1 MLSRSS
7 HLQKP
12 ELGPLDASYDRGP
25 SVMSMVWTTEWPAR
39 EEEEA
44 GGPPELTSAFP
55 HQGLR
60 KQGRGSCLGQLD
72 PKKTCPRTLAT

>member
-1 MLSRSS
+1 
-7 HLQKP
+7 
-12 ELGPLDASYDRGP
+12 
-25 SVMSMVWTTEWPAR
+25 MSMVWTTEWPAR